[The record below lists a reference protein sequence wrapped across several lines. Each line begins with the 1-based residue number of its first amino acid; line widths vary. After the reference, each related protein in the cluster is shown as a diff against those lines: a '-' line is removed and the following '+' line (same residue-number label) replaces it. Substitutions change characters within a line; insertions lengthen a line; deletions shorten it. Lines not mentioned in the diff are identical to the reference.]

1 MVFTVTPRGT
11 YDTRIL
17 LENPQEDFPRRLVEE
32 LPARFIA
39 DLKEAAKCLVFDI
52 PVGCAFHVC
61 RATESLMLAYY
72 EELAKQQWPLPKNRD
87 WNSYIQHLGNAGAP
101 TTITAR
107 LDEIRKMDT
116 LWMDPQKSYLKLQ
129 LMESVTPS
137 EGILRLLREDPNI
150 RRLIS
155 AGS

>member
-52 PVGCAFHVC
+52 PVGCAFMS
-61 RATESLMLAYY
+61 AE
-72 EELAKQQWPLPKNRD
+72 QQSPSCSPTMKN
-87 WNSYIQHLGNAGAP
+87 
-101 TTITAR
+101 
-107 LDEIRKMDT
+107 
-116 LWMDPQKSYLKLQ
+116 
-129 LMESVTPS
+129 
-137 EGILRLLREDPNI
+137 
-150 RRLIS
+150 
-155 AGS
+155 